1 MEFYS
6 DKFKKIREEKGIS
19 IKELSRRTG
28 ISRVSIWNWETCKK
42 IPSSNKVKVVAAAL
56 NIGVDKISTLVPEV
70 KHSEASISTILKPY
84 MFFNDNKT
92 NTYIQNKEKLK
103 KSIDGLY
110 EDLAQATT
118 IINSILTNI
127 QSMFYIKDD
136 SLKYIM
142 ANKTFIEN
150 YSSETLGSS
159 IISGKTDSF
168 FFTRKDAQWNSEQ
181 DELVLKTGRA
191 IKNLTAYIP
200 GSRKKRWGL
209 ISKYPIFDING
220 NVAGLIATFVDITEQ
235 KQAEEL
241 HELLELCIKSMYEGF
256 SIYDIDRKK
265 YIFLNNTI
273 EKMYGCSNDDFR
285 RGGREFWINNC
296 VHPEDRDYVKNAY
309 FAEHPEPEIIEY
321 RAIRPDGEVRWIRS
335 QVNTDVSYKGRKCH
349 MSIDVDITI
358 SRELHFYNLL
368 EFILDGMPN
377 GFELFEKEGYKP
389 IFANNAVEDIFG
401 YPKDKVL
408 DVDFWVNRIIHPE
421 DREDLLKLLKPKSLP
436 AIRNYRIIKPD
447 GSIRLIET
455 NRKERVFQGKTYIA
469 IISREL

>member
-1 MEFYS
+1 MPHR
-6 DKFKKIREEKGIS
+6 KAQNIS
-19 IKELSRRTG
+19 
-28 ISRVSIWNWETCKK
+28 
-42 IPSSNKVKVVAAAL
+42 
-56 NIGVDKISTLVPEV
+56 
-70 KHSEASISTILKPY
+70 
-84 MFFNDNKT
+84 
-92 NTYIQNKEKLK
+92 
-103 KSIDGLY
+103 
-110 EDLAQATT
+110 
-118 IINSILTNI
+118 
-127 QSMFYIKDD
+127 
-136 SLKYIM
+136 
-142 ANKTFIEN
+142 
-150 YSSETLGSS
+150 
-159 IISGKTDSF
+159 
-168 FFTRKDAQWNSEQ
+168 
-181 DELVLKTGRA
+181 
-191 IKNLTAYIP
+191 
-200 GSRKKRWGL
+200 KRWGL

-273 EKMYGCSNDDFR
+273 EKMYGYSNDDFR